1 VIKYLSFLILI
12 FFLSHC
18 SLSPKNSFWSQKIK
32 IEQDKETEK
41 LFKTEKILKKE
52 FNSDLKITLKSKLI
66 KSNFTNNLTN
76 NNGRVGYNGK
86 LKSKTKFKFSK
97 IDLFDESEPEI
108 IFDKG
113 SVIFFNNKGTVL
125 RFNNSSKLE
134 WKTNIYTKS
143 EKKLKPILFFTKNND
158 ILIVADTISKYYAL
172 DIKTGK
178 LLWVKNNVA
187 PFNSQLKIYK
197 GNFFV
202 IDFEN
207 TLRSYS
213 IINGEEIWNVK
224 TEKSF
229 ARSKKKLSLVILDKL
244 IYFNNSLGDVSAVNM
259 ENGNLIWQTPTQSNL
274 MAKDSFKLKTSD
286 LIANNDTIIFS
297 NNNNEFFSLD
307 SNNGAINWK
316 QDINSN
322 LRSTIIDDLIFSIT
336 MKGLMVISEIES
348 GNIIRITD
356 IFSEYNKKKKSDIVP
371 VGFIV
376 GEYNAYVTT
385 NNGRLIVL
393 NISTGKTILVLKIDN
408 EKISRPFVLG
418 QNLFIIKDNAII
430 KLD

>member
-1 VIKYLSFLILI
+1 MS
-12 FFLSHC
+12 
-18 SLSPKNSFWSQKIK
+18 
-32 IEQDKETEK
+32 
-41 LFKTEKILKKE
+41 
-52 FNSDLKITLKSKLI
+52 
-66 KSNFTNNLTN
+66 
-76 NNGRVGYNGK
+76 K
-86 LKSKTKFKFSK
+86 LKSHSQ
-97 IDLFDESEPEI
+97 DL
-108 IFDKG
+108 
-113 SVIFFNNKGTVL
+113 
-125 RFNNSSKLE
+125 
-134 WKTNIYTKS
+134 
-143 EKKLKPILFFTKNND
+143 
-158 ILIVADTISKYYAL
+158 
-172 DIKTGK
+172 
-178 LLWVKNNVA
+178 
-187 PFNSQLKIYK
+187 
-197 GNFFV
+197 
-202 IDFEN
+202 
-207 TLRSYS
+207 
-213 IINGEEIWNVK
+213 
-224 TEKSF
+224 
-229 ARSKKKLSLVILDKL
+229 KKKLSLVILDKL

-259 ENGNLIWQTPTQSNL
+259 ENGNLIWQTSTQSNL

-316 QDINSN
+316 QGINSN

-376 GEYNAYVTT
+376 GEYNAYITT

-408 EKISRPFVLG
+408 EKISRPFALG